1 MNYWPLLGV
10 AVVVIGFVLRMN
22 PLLVVVGAGLV
33 SGLAAQIALPELL
46 TLFGKSFVA
55 NRGLLLIALTLPV
68 IGVLERAGLK
78 EHAHAWIAGFRG
90 LSLSRFLIA
99 YLAVRQIFS
108 MFGLTQIAGHAQ
120 TVRPLVAPM
129 AQAAAERSAGELSDD
144 ERQQICALAAATDNI
159 GLFFGEDVFIA
170 LGAVLLIQGFF
181 ATNQIVLEPLD
192 IAIWAAPTA
201 LAAFVLQALRLQF
214 YERGLCRRHQASGVI
229 SATQNAAVK
238 HDAAH

>member
-1 MNYWPLLGV
+1 M
-10 AVVVIGFVLRMN
+10 GFVLRLN
-22 PLLVVVGAGLV
+22 PVLVVVGAGLV
-33 SGLAAQIALPELL
+33 SGFAAHIALPELL

-55 NRGLLLIALTLPV
+55 NRSLLLIALTLPV

-78 EHAHAWIAGFRG
+78 EHAHAWIAGFRR
-90 LSLSRFLIA
+90 LSMSRFLIA

-129 AQAAAERSAGELSDD
+129 AEAAAERSTGELCDD
-144 ERQQICALAAATDNI
+144 ERQRIRALAAATDNI

-181 ATNQIVLEPLD
+181 AANQIVLEPLD

-201 LAAFVLQALRLQF
+201 LAAFMLQALRLQF
-214 YERGLCRRHQASGVI
+214 YERGLLRKHQADKTN
-229 SATQNAAVK
+229 SATENPMAR